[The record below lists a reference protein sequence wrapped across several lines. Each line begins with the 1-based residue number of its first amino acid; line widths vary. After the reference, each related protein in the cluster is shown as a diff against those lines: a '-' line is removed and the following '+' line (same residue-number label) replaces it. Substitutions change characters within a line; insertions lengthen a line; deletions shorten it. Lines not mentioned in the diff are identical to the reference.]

1 MNRITGPARLPSTL
15 GRLTLAGALLL
26 GPLAGAQTTP
36 AAPPRPAPVTTPA
49 AATLRLN
56 APVGTSLQLA
66 LVTESRVA
74 FGTPEVTA
82 APGKQVTPAA
92 LKAAQA
98 QYAKLGR
105 EGVPAQRTTAKM
117 FVKVAGRA
125 ADGTTTLITSMVQ
138 SVPGL
143 SRSMTMRI
151 TQKIAPNGQLS
162 GLSLDSDDPQV
173 NRVLAGMNAGQ
184 MADLIRDSGGD
195 LSGAYGL
202 PLQVGA
208 GQQKSVTIDLKGLF
222 QGMFSMLGP
231 EAARALGGVQATPVT
246 TTTTTRYAGLNAQGL
261 HVFNV
266 ASQSGGFRMSL
277 GGQGDLPL
285 MVMELSGMG
294 SAGTVSYRA
303 DGLPG
308 PMTQQTTVRMAMTM
322 QEDNVLVKIP
332 MTVTTTLTAQTR

>member
-26 GPLAGAQTTP
+26 GPPAGAQSAP
-36 AAPPRPAPVTTPA
+36 AAT
-49 AATLRLN
+49 TLRLN

-66 LVTESRVA
+66 LVTENRVA

-98 QYAKLGR
+98 QYAKLSQNGI
-105 EGVPAQRTTAKM
+105 PAQRTTAKM
-117 FVKVAGRA
+117 SVKVAGRA
-125 ADGTTTLITSMVQ
+125 ANGTTTLITTMVQ
-138 SVPGL
+138 SVPGM
-143 SRSMTMRI
+143 SQSMTMRI
-151 TQKIAPNGQLS
+151 TQKVAPNGQLT
-162 GLSLDSDDPQV
+162 GMSLESDDPQV
-173 NRVLAGMNAGQ
+173 NRVLSGMNAGQ
-184 MADLIRDSGGD
+184 MANLIRDSGGD

-202 PLQVGA
+202 PLKAGA
-208 GQQKSVTIDLKGLF
+208 GQQKTVTIDLKGLF

-231 EAARALGGVQATPVT
+231 DAARALGSVQSTPVT

-266 ASQSGGFRMSL
+266 TSQSGGFRMSL
-277 GGQGDLPL
+277 GGKGDLPL

-294 SAGTVSYRA
+294 GSGTVSYRA

-322 QEDNVLVKIP
+322 QEDNLLVKIP
-332 MTVTTTLTAQTR
+332 MTVTTTVTTQTR